1 MEEPAFRESLR
12 ALIGCVSSAGAARV
26 GQSLQ
31 SPFWAPPPELSI
43 FLSIFSLTRH
53 QLMLFQIIHGVSGV
67 ESILRTLRCTHIYIF
82 GNNGK
87 PPIRS
92 EFKRR
97 WRVVSLDWTSW
108 NTVSTVF
115 VTVAKKPASVTR
127 AKCDEF
133 ERRVDRRLD
142 PFEGPGEA
150 KDTQDHR
157 FD

>member
-12 ALIGCVSSAGAARV
+12 ALIGCASSAGAARV

-67 ESILRTLRCTHIYIF
+67 ESILRTLRCTYIDLVTMANLRPDQSSR
-82 GNNGK
+82 GGGG
-87 PPIRS
+87 
-92 EFKRR
+92 
-97 WRVVSLDWTSW
+97 WSLDWTSW

-142 PFEGPGEA
+142 PFEGPGKV
-150 KDTQDHR
+150 KDTQDHG